1 LIRRGI
7 AIVAIVAA
15 TGASTAL
22 ASTGAHASGTH
33 LAQAPVVTRT
43 VSKPI
48 NAAGQYLVVVIV
60 RARAHDENVTI
71 YLSGASKRT
80 VHASSRT
87 ATEIDYHLTVD
98 RAPTKLTA
106 RVVSP
111 KPTMDLAMTL
121 KQQVTPKPSS
131 GSTTPATPATPAAPP
146 APSPA
151 LYPDPYQNT
160 TPIFDDEFNGAAGSA
175 PDSNWTVEG
184 GNGQCGG
191 AINSN
196 SSSPANVEQNGQG
209 QLAITALHDGS
220 GYTAAEIETNDLPAG
235 PYGAVEASIKLPPG
249 QGLCG
254 AFWLDGQP
262 SWPDDGEIDI
272 LEAPS
277 LGADPDYAFFTL
289 HGPINPD
296 TDGGNYQQW
305 ESYTGALGDL
315 SAGFH
320 TYGIVWSPNLIV
332 WTIDG
337 VAYASA
343 SPSSLVP
350 GSTWVY
356 NDSRTYKLILDLAVG
371 GWPCQGSAAGTCP
384 GATFPATMLVDWV
397 KVYGQ

>member
-15 TGASTAL
+15 IGASTAL
-22 ASTGAHASGTH
+22 ASTPPHAGGAHS
-33 LAQAPVVTRT
+33 AQAPIVTRT

-48 NAAGQYLVVVIV
+48 NAAGQYLVVVVV
-60 RARAHDENVTI
+60 RARAHAENVTI

-80 VHASSRT
+80 VHASARSET
-87 ATEIDYHLTVD
+87 TLSYHLTVA

-106 RVVSP
+106 RAVSP
-111 KPTMDLAMTL
+111 KPTADLAMTL
-121 KQQVTPKPSS
+121 KQQVTSKPSS
-131 GSTTPATPATPAAPP
+131 GSTTPTTPAATTPSAP

-151 LYPDPYQNT
+151 LYPDPYQNG
-160 TPIFDDEFNGAAGSA
+160 TPLFDDEFNGSAGSS
-175 PDSNWTVEG
+175 PDSNWTIEG

-191 AINSN
+191 AINAN
-196 SSSPANVEQNGQG
+196 SSSPANVQQNGQG
-209 QLAITALHDGS
+209 QLAITALHNG
-220 GYTAAEIETNDLPAG
+220 GYTSAEIETNDLPTG

-262 SWPDDGEIDI
+262 SWPNDGEIDI

-277 LGADPDYAFFTL
+277 MAADPNYAFFTL

-343 SPSSLVP
+343 SPSSLVA

-356 NDSRTYKLILDLAVG
+356 NNSQSYKLILDLAVG